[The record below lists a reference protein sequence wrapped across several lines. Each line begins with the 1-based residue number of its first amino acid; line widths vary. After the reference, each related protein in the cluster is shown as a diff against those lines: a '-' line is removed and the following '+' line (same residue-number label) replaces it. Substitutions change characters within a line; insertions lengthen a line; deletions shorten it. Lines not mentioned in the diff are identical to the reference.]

1 MLVGLQTV
9 CPGAHL
15 RLKVLFLLTVSMT
28 KCNLARVLFVTS
40 NWQEACS
47 WKMCISNN
55 QVTGLPAS
63 ALQASVTQARLENLM
78 VHFGLKSLCTK
89 AQLKQWYQM
98 LPLQ

>member
-40 NWQEACS
+40 N
-47 WKMCISNN
+47 
-55 QVTGLPAS
+55 
-63 ALQASVTQARLENLM
+63 
-78 VHFGLKSLCTK
+78 
-89 AQLKQWYQM
+89 
-98 LPLQ
+98 